1 MKELKLKIIHQNWSL
16 MGMGDWNNTEWN
28 IYNDLTVK
36 IKVKY
41 NPIEDEKI
49 DEDIVFE
56 KRISIDNYNEI
67 LKQINLSKEDN
78 SFVDGCDGDA
88 WELIQYDDNNEIWK
102 RELGYIY
109 GIKPLE
115 KIAKLLEK
123 MVEI

>member
-1 MKELKLKIIHQNWSL
+1 MKEIKLKIIHQNWGL

-28 IYNDLTVK
+28 IYNDLTVE

-41 NPIEDEKI
+41 NPLDIEGFNDTVITEIKL
-49 DEDIVFE
+49 
-56 KRISIDNYNEI
+56 SIEQYNEI
-67 LKQINLSKEDN
+67 VRQLNLSKKDD

-88 WELIQYDDNNEIWK
+88 WEFIQYNDNCEVWK

-115 KIAKLLEK
+115 KVAKMLEK
-123 MVEI
+123 